1 MKIKYEP
8 VTPAKAKTEGGDPVV
23 VVKPAQQTSTP
34 WSVEV
39 KREKGVVTAKAEAAD
54 DILPWKV
61 SVTKATPQNTPK
73 IREKGLTPAR
83 VQRACVQAAHEPDET
98 PAEASWEQDGPAT
111 PQGDRLVCI
120 KNYSAVEAIKGGY
133 GLIDRGSQEV
143 GLQTLIMHTPRG
155 KRKAYGLPDTEEV
168 RPGSILKVNS
178 TRKGGKGGLLR
189 VRFVTPARY
198 YTPGSRITT
207 TCIGVDA
214 SDWLDLMPQRRRI

>member
-8 VTPAKAKTEGGDPVV
+8 VAPKTEGGGSVV

-39 KREKGVVTAKAEAAD
+39 KREKGVVTAKAETAD

-61 SVTKATPQNTPK
+61 TVTKATPTTPK
-73 IREKGLTPAR
+73 IREKGGGVTPAR
-83 VQRACVQAAHEPDET
+83 VQRACAQAGHEPDET
-98 PAEASWEQDGPAT
+98 PAEASWEQAGPPT

-120 KNYSAVEAIKGGY
+120 KNYSAVEAIKGRY
-133 GLIDRGSQEV
+133 GLIDRGCQEV

-155 KRKAYGLPDTEEV
+155 KRKADGLPDTGEV
-168 RPGSILKVNS
+168 RPGSILRVSS
-178 TRKGGKGGLLR
+178 TRKGGKDGRLR

-207 TCIGVDA
+207 TCIGVDE